1 MIYKN
6 LIFIISTLPLLR
18 NEFKMLIPILLLY
31 IFKKNIYLLTLV
43 WFYYIR
49 NLLFIFYTLRVF
61 LNKIDKD
68 NVGIKQDISMIF
80 NNVFN
85 FQPEFKN
92 IPTCNTIFV
101 VNYPKIYY
109 ECFALLL
116 LPKKITILM
125 QDKMLSRIFCDNFLY
140 KPVYRKKKYGKSYK
154 NVRLQIK
161 QRLKEN
167 ISVAA
172 LVSTE
177 DTKLV
182 RIRTGIFKI
191 AKELN
196 IPVTPVVIDTID
208 ISTDC
213 RILKQNFKIYVGE
226 SFYVSDN
233 LYNDTYRVKKLFKEK
248 IEYFK
253 NTKYIF

>member
-6 LIFIISTLPLLR
+6 LLFIFSILPLLR
-18 NEFKMLIPILLLY
+18 DEFKILIPTLLLY
-31 IFKKNIYLLTLV
+31 IFRKNKYLFIILA
-43 WFYYIR
+43 YYYSR
-49 NLLFIFYTLRVF
+49 NLLFILHTILIFS
-61 LNKIDKD
+61 NKIDKY
-68 NVGIKQDISMIF
+68 NLGIKQNISIVF

-85 FQPEFKN
+85 FQPEFDN
-92 IPTCNTIFV
+92 IPQCNTIFV

-109 ECFALLL
+109 ESFALLL
-116 LPKKITILM
+116 LPKNLTIAM
-125 QDKMLSRIFCDNFLY
+125 QDNLLCKTFCENFLY

-154 NVRLQIK
+154 NVKLQIK

-182 RIRTGIFKI
+182 RIRTGMFKI

-196 IPVTPVVIDTID
+196 IPVTPVVVDTID

-213 RILKQNFKIYVGE
+213 RLLKQNFKLYVGE

-233 LYNDTYRVKKLFKEK
+233 VYNDTYRVRKLFKEK
-248 IEYFK
+248 MEYFK